1 MLNQDIKT
9 VVTSNHHSI
18 AENNSNN
25 DVDVEQG
32 MKLELL
38 LSNTIS

>member
-1 MLNQDIKT
+1 MLNQDINT

-18 AENNSNN
+18 AENSSNN

-32 MKLELL
+32 MKLKLL
-38 LSNTIS
+38 LSNPIS